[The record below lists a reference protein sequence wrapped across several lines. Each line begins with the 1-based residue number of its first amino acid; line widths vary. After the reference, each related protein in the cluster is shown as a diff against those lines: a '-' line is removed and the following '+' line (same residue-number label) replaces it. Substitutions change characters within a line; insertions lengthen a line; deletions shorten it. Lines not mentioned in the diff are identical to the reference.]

1 MNKTSKID
9 EMDLLLY
16 SAMLYIEHKEVGV
29 YDKAADVP
37 VTLSEKD
44 KKRILK
50 RIIRAGEYWE
60 RHEVYHPWLETIKRV
75 AVIALVVMSLCFTGV
90 MSVEAVRV
98 TLWETIIEWYEK
110 SIFFAYVNG
119 DESVAPDRILEYREP
134 VLGDE
139 YERYEGIKNEYN
151 YVLEYESD
159 QFLITYSQSLLENY
173 SVMLSNHDTEMMNIT
188 VNGYLGTM
196 TIFVTEGIPST
207 TIIWHDNEYTYMISS
222 NLSYDELLKVAES
235 VQ

>member
-16 SAMLYIEHKEVGV
+16 SAMPYVEHKEVGV
-29 YDKAADVP
+29 YDKAADIP

-50 RIIRAGEYWE
+50 RIKRAGEYRE
-60 RHEVYHPWLETIKRV
+60 RHEVYRPGLEMFKRV

-98 TLWETIIEWYEK
+98 TLWETIVEWYEN

-119 DESVAPDRILEYREP
+119 DESVVPDRILEYREP

-139 YERYEGIKNEYN
+139 YERYEIGRNEFS
-151 YVLEYESD
+151 YVIEYESD
-159 QFLITYSQSLLENY
+159 QFLITYNQNLLSDY
-173 SVMLSNHDTEMMNIT
+173 SIVLSNHDTRMTDIT
-188 VNGYLGTM
+188 VNGYSGAM
-196 TIFVTEGIPST
+196 TVFETEGVTQI
-207 TIIWHDNEYTYMISS
+207 TIIWHDNEYAYRMSG
-222 NLSYDELLKVAES
+222 NLGYDELLKVAES

>member
-16 SAMLYIEHKEVGV
+16 SAMPYVEHKEVAV
-29 YDKAADVP
+29 YEKAADVP

-50 RIIRAGEYWE
+50 RIKRAGEYWE
-60 RHEVYHPWLETIKRV
+60 RHEVYRPGLEMFKRV
-75 AVIALVVMSLCFTGV
+75 AVVVLVVMSLCFTGV

-98 TLWETIIEWYEK
+98 TLWETIIEWYEN

-119 DESVAPDRILEYREP
+119 DESVVPDRILEYREP
-134 VLGDE
+134 VLENE
-139 YERYEGIKNEYN
+139 YERYELVKNEFSYA
-151 YVLEYESD
+151 LEYESD
-159 QFLITYSQSLLENY
+159 QFLVSYSQSLLKDY
-173 SVMLSNHDTEMMNIT
+173 CVLLSNHDTEMTDIT
-188 VNGYLGTM
+188 VNGYSGTM
-196 TIFVTEGIPST
+196 TVFETEGITNT
-207 TIIWHDNEYTYMISS
+207 TIIWHDNEYTYRISS
-222 NLSYDELLKVAES
+222 DLSYDELLKVAES

>member
-1 MNKTSKID
+1 MNRTSKID

-16 SAMLYIEHKEVGV
+16 SAMPYVEHKEVAV
-29 YDKAADVP
+29 YEKAANVP

-50 RIIRAGEYWE
+50 RIKRAGEYRE
-60 RHEVYHPWLETIKRV
+60 RHEVYRPGLEMFKRV

-98 TLWETIIEWYEK
+98 TLWETIVEWYEN
-110 SIFFAYVNG
+110 SIFFSYVNG
-119 DESVAPDRILEYREP
+119 DESVVPDKILEYREP

-139 YERYEGIKNEYN
+139 YERYEFKNEFS
-151 YVLEYESD
+151 YVIEYESD
-159 QFLITYSQSLLENY
+159 EFLVTYSQSLLGDF

-188 VNGYLGTM
+188 VNGYPGTM
-196 TIFVTEGIPST
+196 TVFVTEGIT
-207 TIIWHDNEYTYMISS
+207 NTIIIWHDNEYAYRISG

>member
-16 SAMLYIEHKEVGV
+16 SAMPYVEHKEVAV

-50 RIIRAGEYWE
+50 RIKRAGEYRE
-60 RHEVYHPWLETIKRV
+60 RHEVYRPGLEMFKRV

-98 TLWETIIEWYEK
+98 TLWETIVEWYEN

-119 DESVAPDRILEYREP
+119 DESVVPDRILEYREP
-134 VLGDE
+134 ELGDE
-139 YERYEGIKNEYN
+139 YERYEGIKNEYS
-151 YVLEYESD
+151 YTLEYESD
-159 QFLITYSQSLLENY
+159 QFLVSYSQNLLKNY
-173 SVMLSNHDTEMMNIT
+173 SVMLSNHDTEMIDIT
-188 VNGYLGTM
+188 VNGYPGTM
-196 TIFVTEGIPST
+196 TVFVTEGITDT
-207 TIIWHDNEYTYMISS
+207 TIIWHDNEYAYRISGD
-222 NLSYDELLKVAES
+222 LSYDELLKVAES

>member
-1 MNKTSKID
+1 MNRTSKID

-16 SAMLYIEHKEVGV
+16 SAMPYVEHKEVAA
-29 YDKAADVP
+29 YEKAADVP

-50 RIIRAGEYWE
+50 RIKRAGEYRE
-60 RHEVYHPWLETIKRV
+60 RHEVYRPGLEMFKRV

-98 TLWETIIEWYEK
+98 TLWETIVEWYEN

-119 DESVAPDRILEYREP
+119 DESVVPDKILEYREP

-139 YERYEGIKNEYN
+139 YERYEFKNEFS
-151 YVLEYESD
+151 YVIEYESD
-159 QFLITYSQSLLENY
+159 EFLVTYSQSLLGDF

-188 VNGYLGTM
+188 VNGYPGTM
-196 TIFVTEGIPST
+196 TVFVTEGIT
-207 TIIWHDNEYTYMISS
+207 NTIIIWHDNEYAYRISG

>member
-1 MNKTSKID
+1 MNRTSKID

-16 SAMLYIEHKEVGV
+16 SAMPYVEHKEVAV
-29 YDKAADVP
+29 YEKAADVP

-50 RIIRAGEYWE
+50 RIKRAGEYWE
-60 RHEVYHPWLETIKRV
+60 RHEVYRPGLEMFKRV

-98 TLWETIIEWYEK
+98 TLWETIVEWYEN

-119 DESVAPDRILEYREP
+119 DESVVPDRILEYREP
-134 VLGDE
+134 VLENE
-139 YERYEGIKNEYN
+139 YERYELVKNEFSYA
-151 YVLEYESD
+151 LEYESD
-159 QFLITYSQSLLENY
+159 QFLVSYSQSLLKDY
-173 SVMLSNHDTEMMNIT
+173 CVLLSNHDTEMTDIT
-188 VNGYLGTM
+188 VNGYSGTM
-196 TIFVTEGIPST
+196 TVFETEGITNT
-207 TIIWHDNEYTYMISS
+207 TIIWHDNEYTYRISS
-222 NLSYDELLKVAES
+222 DLSYDELLKVAES

>member
-1 MNKTSKID
+1 MNRTSKID

-16 SAMLYIEHKEVGV
+16 SAMPYVEHKEVEV

-50 RIIRAGEYWE
+50 RIKRAGEYRE
-60 RHEVYHPWLETIKRV
+60 RHEVYRPGVEAFKRV

-98 TLWETIIEWYEK
+98 TLWETIVEWYEN

-119 DESVAPDRILEYREP
+119 DESVVPDRILEYREP
-134 VLGDE
+134 VLGNE
-139 YERYEGIKNEYN
+139 YERYEGIKNEYS
-151 YVLEYESD
+151 YVLEYESERY
-159 QFLITYSQSLLENY
+159 LITYSQGLLGDF
-173 SVMLSNHDTEMMNIT
+173 SVMLSNHDTEMMDIT
-188 VNGYLGTM
+188 VDGCPGTM
-196 TIFVTEGIPST
+196 TVFATEGITST
-207 TIIWHDNEYTYMISS
+207 TIIWHDNEYTYRLSS
-222 NLSYDELLKVAES
+222 DLSYDELLKVAES

>member
-1 MNKTSKID
+1 MNRTSKID

-16 SAMLYIEHKEVGV
+16 SAMPYVEHKEVAV

-50 RIIRAGEYWE
+50 RIKRAGEYRE
-60 RHEVYHPWLETIKRV
+60 RHEVYRPGLEMFKRV
-75 AVIALVVMSLCFTGV
+75 AVIVLVVMSLCFTGT
-90 MSVEAVRV
+90 MSIEAVRV
-98 TLWETIIEWYEK
+98 TLWETIVEWYEN
-110 SIFFAYVNG
+110 SIFFAYVSG
-119 DESVAPDRILEYREP
+119 DESVVPDKILEYREP

-139 YERYEGIKNEYN
+139 YARFEGIKNEYR
-151 YVLEYESD
+151 YALEYESD
-159 QFLITYSQSLLENY
+159 QFLVIYNQSLLENY
-173 SVMLSNHDTEMMNIT
+173 SVMLSNHDTEMIDIT
-188 VNGYLGTM
+188 VNGYPGTM
-196 TIFVTEGIPST
+196 TVFVTEET
-207 TIIWHDNEYTYMISS
+207 TNTVIIWHDNEYTYRISS

>member
-16 SAMLYIEHKEVGV
+16 SAMPYVEHKEVAV
-29 YDKAADVP
+29 YEKAADVP

-50 RIIRAGEYWE
+50 RIKRAGEYWE
-60 RHEVYHPWLETIKRV
+60 RHEVYRPGLEMFKRV
-75 AVIALVVMSLCFTGV
+75 AVVVLVVMSLCFTGV

-98 TLWETIIEWYEK
+98 TLWETIIEWYEN

-119 DESVAPDRILEYREP
+119 DESVVPDRILEYREP
-134 VLGDE
+134 VLENE
-139 YERYEGIKNEYN
+139 YERYELVKNEFSYA
-151 YVLEYESD
+151 LEYESD
-159 QFLITYSQSLLENY
+159 QFLFSYSQSLLKDY
-173 SVMLSNHDTEMMNIT
+173 CVLLSNHDTEMTDIT
-188 VNGYLGTM
+188 VNGYSGTM
-196 TIFVTEGIPST
+196 TVFETEGITNT
-207 TIIWHDNEYTYMISS
+207 TIIWHDNEYTYRISS
-222 NLSYDELLKVAES
+222 DLSYDELLKVAES

>member
-1 MNKTSKID
+1 MNRTSKTD

-16 SAMLYIEHKEVGV
+16 SAMPYVEHKEVGV
-29 YDKAADVP
+29 YDKAADIP

-50 RIIRAGEYWE
+50 RIKRAGEYRE
-60 RHEVYHPWLETIKRV
+60 RHEVYRPGLEMFKRV

-98 TLWETIIEWYEK
+98 TLWETIVEWYEN

-119 DESVAPDRILEYREP
+119 DESVVPDRILEYREP
-134 VLGDE
+134 VLAEE
-139 YERYEGIKNEYN
+139 YERYEIGKNEFS
-151 YVLEYESD
+151 YVIEYESD
-159 QFLITYSQSLLENY
+159 QFLVTYSQSLLKEY
-173 SVMLSNHDTEMMNIT
+173 SVMLSNHDTEMMDII
-188 VNGYLGTM
+188 VNGYPGTM
-196 TIFVTEGIPST
+196 TVFGTDGITST
-207 TIIWHDNEYTYMISS
+207 TIMWHDNEYTYRISS

>member
-50 RIIRAGEYWE
+50 RIIRAGEYRE